1 MPRRWKEAEVA
12 HVLLHAVVN
21 VDDIVVVVVV
31 IVVFIIIFVVV
42 VVVVTLCVS
51 DNVSRMYA
59 RRVVDSAR
67 LEREHPWRGG
77 ITSRHASRTQHL
89 IPFQNSRGIITDMVV
104 GSGGRLLG
112 REPSMRSSIATLFC
126 IPRLW

>member
-31 IVVFIIIFVVV
+31 IVVVIIIFVVV
-42 VVVVTLCVS
+42 VVVVALCVS

-77 ITSRHASRTQHL
+77 DEGKSIDNGYDDLPCQAASLEGVQ
-89 IPFQNSRGIITDMVV
+89 Q
-104 GSGGRLLG
+104 LLQG
-112 REPSMRSSIATLFC
+112 MPAVHSI
-126 IPRLW
+126 